1 MDTNRKEFA
10 FKEMDDDNEMKRKA
24 EEAELRKIFAAGQV
38 TAQDKLSKPMSQ
50 PSDIMKPPITEQD
63 IDDLIA
69 SDETVP
75 LNARVLDEELAEFEV
90 RMSRSQGE
98 ATDGPTKNKMFDV
111 FSGPEVYK

>member
-10 FKEMDDDNEMKRKA
+10 FKEKDYGTEMKRKA
-24 EEAELRKIFAAGQV
+24 EEAELRKIFAAGQSTV
-38 TAQDKLSKPMSQ
+38 QDKLSKPISQ
-50 PSDIMKPPITEQD
+50 PSNIMKPPITEQD

-69 SDETVP
+69 ADETVP
-75 LNARVLDEELAEFEV
+75 LNARLLDEELAEFEM